1 MLPTCRSS
9 CTCNHIPQA
18 LHKPFTQI
26 SNYMKSIEETFPLKY
41 FHWQFSRKAYAK
53 WLVSNIFVCN
63 LLKKYFTI
71 KDDVQWVSDILICET
86 GVHHQHRLLI
96 VTIILGLDFFPHLST
111 ELTCKKIIEIFISLQ
126 VDDNSVFS
134 FTDCKFMSVVCS
146 HIIDQV
152 ILENLINLKKKVL
165 LACKEILVV
174 HYDLFEGNCL
184 CCCFETWH
192 QFQRYHSL
200 VSFNRTHRSMTNIYT
215 NINCSFS

>member
-86 GVHHQHRLLI
+86 GVHHQHRLSI
-96 VTIILGLDFFPHLST
+96 VTITLGLDFFS
-111 ELTCKKIIEIFISLQ
+111 FINRTYLHRKLLK
-126 VDDNSVFS
+126 FS
-134 FTDCKFMSVVCS
+134 FLCRQMTIVYFPSQIVK
-146 HIIDQV
+146 
-152 ILENLINLKKKVL
+152 LR
-165 LACKEILVV
+165 
-174 HYDLFEGNCL
+174 LFPHNWSSNSWE
-184 CCCFETWH
+184 
-192 QFQRYHSL
+192 
-200 VSFNRTHRSMTNIYT
+200 FNKS
-215 NINCSFS
+215 